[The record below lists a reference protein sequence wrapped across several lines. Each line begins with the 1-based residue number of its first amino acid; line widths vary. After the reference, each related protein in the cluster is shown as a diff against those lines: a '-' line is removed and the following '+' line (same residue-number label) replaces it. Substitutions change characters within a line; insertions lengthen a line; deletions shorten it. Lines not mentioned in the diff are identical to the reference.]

1 MELALTEHL
10 NLSERVFKLVEKAV
24 LKGTIKPGDRII
36 ESDLAKSLGTSKSP
50 VREALKRLEGEGV
63 VQLVPRKGYVV
74 RKISNK
80 SVNDLCD
87 IMMIIEPAITRMSFR
102 KRNESNARDLDA
114 FILKMKN
121 LLDAKNY
128 EEYLVLNDHFH
139 MYFYSLVENE
149 WVARISQ
156 MLRRQAEIL
165 RSLSLY
171 TKDRF
176 SRSIEEHRTI
186 VGAWKSGNEEVLIQ
200 SVINHIALFK
210 ENILKSE
217 YLQNK

>member
-114 FILKMKN
+114 FIVKMKN
-121 LLDAKNY
+121 LLDTKNY
-128 EEYLVLNDHFH
+128 EAYLVLNDQFH

-149 WVARISQ
+149 WVAKISQ

-186 VGAWKSGNEEVLIQ
+186 VGAWKSGNEEALIQ